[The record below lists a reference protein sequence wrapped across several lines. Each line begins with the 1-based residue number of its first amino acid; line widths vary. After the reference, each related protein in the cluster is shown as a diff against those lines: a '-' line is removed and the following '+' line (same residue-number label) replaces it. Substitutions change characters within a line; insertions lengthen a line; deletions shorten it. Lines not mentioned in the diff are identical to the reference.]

1 VSDDRENSIRER
13 YLAAIE
19 NEILHGELRLA
30 NARDQMDEQ
39 TPGRARSLAAI
50 SDLTLGE
57 LVAERDRI
65 RAGGEFDEA
74 AARRFLDSQ
83 R

>member
-1 VSDDRENSIRER
+1 VSTDREDSLREQ

-30 NARDQMDEQ
+30 NAREQIGEQ

-50 SDLTLGE
+50 SDVTLE
-57 LVAERDRI
+57 WLVTERDRL

-74 AARRFLDSQ
+74 AARRFLDE
-83 R
+83 RR